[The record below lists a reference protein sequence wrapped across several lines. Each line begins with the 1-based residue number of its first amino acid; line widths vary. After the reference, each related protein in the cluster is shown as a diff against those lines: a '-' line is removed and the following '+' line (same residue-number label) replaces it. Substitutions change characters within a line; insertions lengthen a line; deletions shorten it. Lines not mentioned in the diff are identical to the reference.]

1 MFYQAKR
8 CQIIRL
14 PRGNSPFVLKLF
26 AKPVLGA
33 HLHLANVLSVH

>member
-1 MFYQAKR
+1 MFHQAKR
-8 CQIIRL
+8 CQIRL

-26 AKPVLGA
+26 AKPVFGA